1 MRKSQFILFING
13 RLVDCPTLKRAC
25 EYVYS
30 LYLPKHTHPFV
41 YLSLELPPEQLDV
54 NVHPTKREVHFLHE
68 QEIIDAVSQAIETQL
83 KGSNTSRTFS
93 VIPITSMVATA
104 NSSQPAKTSRST
116 VDPEE
121 EQGAT
126 ESEDEDEQEEEN
138 SLNTSFK
145 SKSIPIT
152 LNQSTKSKA
161 SKYQPTKVREKIQIV
176 IWVCLGSYLNALYL
190 F

>member
-68 QEIIDAVSQAIETQL
+68 QEIVDVVSQAIETQL

-104 NSSQPAKTSRST
+104 NNSSQLAKTSKS
-116 VDPEE
+116 VVEPEE
-121 EQGAT
+121 EQGAA
-126 ESEDEDEQEEEN
+126 ESEEEEKEVE
-138 SLNTSFK
+138 SALDTSFE
-145 SKSIPIT
+145 SKSISIS
-152 LNQSTKSKA
+152 LSQSTKSKA
-161 SKYQPTKVREKIQIV
+161 SKYQPLKVSGTMQIV
-176 IWVCLGSYLNALYL
+176 IWVCLDSYLNDRYL

>member
-1 MRKSQFILFING
+1 MRKSHFILFING
-13 RLVDCPTLKRAC
+13 RLVDCPALKRAC

-68 QEIIDAVSQAIETQL
+68 QEIVDAVSQAIEMQL

-104 NSSQPAKTSRST
+104 NSSPHAKTTRFS
-116 VDPEE
+116 VEHEE
-121 EQGAT
+121 EQGVA
-126 ESEDEDEQEEEN
+126 ENEDEKEEEEEEN
-138 SLNTSFK
+138 ARDNSFE
-145 SKSIPIT
+145 SKSISIT
-152 LNQSTKSKA
+152 LNQNAKSRV
-161 SKYQPTKVREKIQIV
+161 SKYQPTKVSWTV
-176 IWVCLGSYLNALYL
+176 I
-190 F
+190 